1 MTLISEETLK
11 TILIVIAVMF
21 IYNKLSSTKEGYSR
35 RYAALSGSNN
45 VVLTDDK
52 GNLSSIQ
59 FPTGIIVAWRGA
71 SAPEGWALCNGSN
84 GTPDLR
90 GKFIMG
96 MNPNNNKNNF
106 SVRELTNEGGN
117 ETTTVTITSPDQ
129 LPSHK
134 HKAFQTDGNNSCTC
148 GGGGCACGANIRD
161 SDPIGQSAP
170 ITGIPIMPP
179 FYTLAYIM
187 KL

>member
-1 MTLISEETLK
+1 MVQDNTLK
-11 TILIVIAVMF
+11 FMIAGIIAYILYRDF
-21 IYNKLSSTKEGYSR
+21 FSKNREGYSR
-35 RYAALSGSNN
+35 RFGALEGSNN
-45 VVLTDDK
+45 MVLTDDK

-59 FPTGIIVAWRGA
+59 FPSGIIVAWKGA
-71 SAPEGWALCNGSN
+71 IAPEGWALCDGSN

-90 GKFIMG
+90 GKFILG
-96 MNPNNNKNNF
+96 MNSNSNKNNL
-106 SVRELTNEGGN
+106 SVRELKDEGGK
-117 ETTTVTITSPDQ
+117 ETTTVTISKPEQ

-134 HKAFQTDGNNSCTC
+134 HFYNS
-148 GGGGCACGANIRD
+148 GFGGCGCKSD
-161 SDPIGQSAP
+161 SGIGNDRRETEPTGNSEP